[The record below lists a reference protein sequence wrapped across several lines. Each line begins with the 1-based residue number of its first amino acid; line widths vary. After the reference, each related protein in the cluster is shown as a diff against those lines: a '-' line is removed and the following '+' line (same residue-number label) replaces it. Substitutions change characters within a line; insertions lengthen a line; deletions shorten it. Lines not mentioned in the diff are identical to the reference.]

1 MPLQTAESVLQVVNV
16 IHVGA
21 GVVAFLAKPFSADAL
36 VKALDQALVCHAGE
50 DRSAVKAQPEA

>member
-1 MPLQTAESVLQVVNV
+1 MQVLNV